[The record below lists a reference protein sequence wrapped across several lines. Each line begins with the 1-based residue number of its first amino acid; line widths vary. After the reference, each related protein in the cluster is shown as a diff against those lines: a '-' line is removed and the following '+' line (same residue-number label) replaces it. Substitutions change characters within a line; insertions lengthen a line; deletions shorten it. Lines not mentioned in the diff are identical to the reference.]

1 MGFHLLFNPLFFST
15 DFHENHIPRLDRRS
29 FSISFWISC
38 FCLYFFFFGISFRIF
53 NLIAKLTN
61 AFIANSTFRV
71 IFCLLEKYKCF
82 KQSTNNRQARCVWL
96 KFNVWTGYSDT
107 VRWGL
112 LYRQT
117 NSLSFSKR
125 AKQSFETAKQAPEE
139 NIQLF
144 AMDVGEGGGQAQE
157 LSATHITVN
166 TENY

>member
-1 MGFHLLFNPLFFST
+1 MLSLLIRLFG
-15 DFHENHIPRLDRRS
+15 
-29 FSISFWISC
+29 W
-38 FCLYFFFFGISFRIF
+38 FFVFLK
-53 NLIAKLTN
+53 NLNVL
-61 AFIANSTFRV
+61 
-71 IFCLLEKYKCF
+71 
-82 KQSTNNRQARCVWL
+82 NNRQARCVWL
-96 KFNVWTGYSDT
+96 KSNVWTGYSDT

-166 TENY
+166 AENY